1 MIRYTEFKQ
10 LNENLEIKRG
20 YNDILKKMG
29 VMNQFGR
36 IDLAN
41 MTKKIND
48 FLSTDDNKD
57 KFLRDVD
64 NQEDIKGEKIKI
76 SVKDLKPGQST
87 VYLDQMI
94 DKLLDDSEF
103 TKKAI
108 DGKIKDRDILISSD
122 NYIIDGHHRC
132 CSAFSMNP
140 ECTIKCTR
148 INIPIEKAIP
158 ILNSILKAT
167 ESDSKPES
175 GDDKSNVYD
184 LMKKDDFSDDVF
196 EMIHDI
202 AKDKWKRKKRN
213 KKLYKFFDK
222 ILPEKLA
229 ENIKKLPIPDDN
241 LVDRSNMPQLKD
253 KVDDVLD

>member
-1 MIRYTEFKQ
+1 MIRYSEFKQ
-10 LNENLEIKRG
+10 LNENLEIKRN

-29 VMNQFGR
+29 VMNQFGQV
-36 IDLAN
+36 DLVN

-57 KFLRDVD
+57 KFLKDVD
-64 NQEDIKGEKIKI
+64 NQDIKGEKIKI

-94 DKLLDDSEF
+94 EKLLDDSEF
-103 TKKAI
+103 TKNAI

-140 ECTIKCTR
+140 ECVIKCTK

-175 GDDKSNVYD
+175 GDEKSNVYD
-184 LMKKDDFSDDVF
+184 LMKKDDFSDNVF

-202 AKDKWKRKKRN
+202 AKEKWKRKKRN

-229 ENIKKLPIPDDN
+229 DNIKKLPIPDDN